1 MASAG
6 KTGKDGKVGE
16 PNVTK
21 KHLVDSIVGQ
31 TGLARGEV
39 QVVVQGVLDQ
49 LIDAVRHGKRVE
61 LRDFGVFEVKAR
73 AARTAQNPKT
83 MEPVPVPPK
92 LAVRFKAGRL
102 MKSALEE
109 RSREAMLSNGS
120 VAPSS
125 DEPAAASLTSDPS
138 SNGRAPETH
147 NLPPMVEIPVRE
159 AAAASS
165 S

>member
-6 KTGKDGKVGE
+6 KAGKDGMTGE
-16 PNVTK
+16 RNVTK
-21 KHLVDSIVGQ
+21 KDLVDSIVRQ
-31 TGLARGEV
+31 TGLARGDV
-39 QVVVQGVLDQ
+39 QKVVQKVLEE
-49 LIDAVRHGKRVE
+49 LIDSVRHGKRVE

-109 RSREAMLSNGS
+109 RSKEAMLSNGS
-120 VAPSS
+120 VAPVV
-125 DEPAAASLTSDPS
+125 ETAAASPMPDPS
-138 SNGRAPETH
+138 SNGHAPKTLD
-147 NLPPMVEIPVRE
+147 LPPMVEIPARE
-159 AAAASS
+159 PAAASS